1 MATKQGQGPEE
12 PLDPK
17 VVTKLLDLL
26 STDDG
31 FRELFQKDAHAALV
45 EAGYKPSPRATLKA
59 GATAATL
66 SGGACL
72 QLADGVQLASKE
84 QIITE
89 RAKLEQSL
97 NAIVNFLCPKE
108 LQADQ

>member
-17 VVTKLLDLL
+17 VVRKLLDLL
-26 STDDG
+26 STDDD
-31 FRELFQKDAHAALV
+31 FRALFQKDAHAALV
-45 EAGYKPSPRATLKA
+45 EAGYVPRTGAGLKTGIA
-59 GATAATL
+59 PAAL

-72 QLADGVQLASKE
+72 QLAPGVQLASKDK
-84 QIITE
+84 IAAE
-89 RAKLEQSL
+89 RQKLEQSL
-97 NAIVNFLCPKE
+97 NAVVNFLCPKE